1 MEDTDS
7 NKEIPL
13 EKDEEDVLSGD
24 EHWLVEDETSGTSI
38 IDIFDPE
45 SITHSS
51 LKELFDRAT
60 QVYSFDLKGTVF
72 ASLKKAQGSN
82 SCGNLDAEY
91 TLLKI
96 LNYVRFRTVKDGLKD
111 PTVLKAELEKLAFE
125 EDRFLTPVVPD
136 DPLLYLFQDI
146 LEQSEGEYT
155 ENADKPANLET
166 ILDTKDEEIRLLRSH
181 IKKLSDSLSIL
192 TTNDMDKPIATKTS
206 DEEYFE
212 SYGGL
217 SIHREMLQ
225 DTARTLSYR
234 DAIAIAVKGKTVLD
248 IGCGTGILSL
258 FSARAG
264 AKSVLGV
271 DASEIV
277 HKAKEIVK
285 ANKYENIVTIVKG
298 KVEDDSIMDSLSM
311 SPGEKVDV
319 LVSEWMGYG
328 LLFESMLDSVL
339 VARDRFLDKES
350 GIMIPS
356 HASIFVQGCSRYE
369 PEGYEYWND
378 VYGFDYTA
386 LKEFEKKERV
396 LESVNKNKHEIAYVT
411 PVNHT
416 SIISDR
422 ALVREFNLMRVQISE
437 LDFKNNFSIVI
448 TGSGKNGDPVEF
460 NSVVISFD
468 CKMFGELTLSTAT
481 DVVNTH
487 WHQTML
493 RVHDSNDEPFLLHPG
508 EIVSGSL
515 AYDKSKENQRHI
527 MITLTL
533 DLPERLG
540 VEKFVKTY
548 ELC

>member
-181 IKKLSDSLSIL
+181 IKKLSDSLSTL

-468 CKMFGELTLSTAT
+468 CKMFGELKLSTAT

>member
-181 IKKLSDSLSIL
+181 IKKLSDSLSTL

-468 CKMFGELTLSTAT
+468 CKMFGELKLSTAT

-527 MITLTL
+527 MIALTL